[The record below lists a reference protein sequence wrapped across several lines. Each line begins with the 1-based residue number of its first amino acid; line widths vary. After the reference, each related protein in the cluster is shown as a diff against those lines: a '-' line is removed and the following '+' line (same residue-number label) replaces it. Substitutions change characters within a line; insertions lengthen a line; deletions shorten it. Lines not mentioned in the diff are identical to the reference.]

1 MQWLKESNRYKHL
14 LYAIP
19 IGLILT
25 ILAVIGCAFG
35 MEFKDYQYGNKFD
48 WLDILATLIG
58 GIIGQILQVL
68 LLILVL

>member
-68 LLILVL
+68 LLMLVL